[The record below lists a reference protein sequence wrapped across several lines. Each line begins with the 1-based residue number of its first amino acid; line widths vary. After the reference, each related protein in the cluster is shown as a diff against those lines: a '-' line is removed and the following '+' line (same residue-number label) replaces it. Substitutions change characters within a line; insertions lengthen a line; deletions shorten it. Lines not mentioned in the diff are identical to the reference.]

1 MTTRPEPEE
10 LSYER
15 AVDLFDA
22 QLRILEEGDLT
33 LDEAIKAVDEAGR
46 LLRTAERK
54 LEEAR
59 TRIEVRPP
67 ASPEPEP
74 EPAPRGRRPSEWPE
88 GAPPPQDDDAP
99 YPEEELPF

>member
-1 MTTRPEPEE
+1 MTTNPEPEE

-15 AVDLFDA
+15 AVDLFDG

-59 TRIEVRPP
+59 ARIEVRPP
-67 ASPEPEP
+67 ASPEAGR
-74 EPAPRGRRPSEWPE
+74 APQGSQEQ
-88 GAPPPQDDDAP
+88 APPVAEDDDP

>member
-1 MTTRPEPEE
+1 MTTHPESEE

-33 LDEAIKAVDEAGR
+33 LDEAIRAVDEASR

-59 TRIEVRPP
+59 ARIEVRAP
-67 ASPEPEP
+67 ATPEPGPGPDAGE
-74 EPAPRGRRPSEWPE
+74 E
-88 GAPPPQDDDAP
+88 AP

>member
-1 MTTRPEPEE
+1 VTSNPEPEE

-59 TRIEVRPP
+59 ARIEVRPP
-67 ASPEPEP
+67 ATPEPDP
-74 EPAPRGRRPSEWPE
+74 TLQGRQDEV
-88 GAPPPQDDDAP
+88 PPPDDDEAP

>member
-1 MTTRPEPEE
+1 MTTNPEPEE

-67 ASPEPEP
+67 ATPGPD
-74 EPAPRGRRPSEWPE
+74 ATE
-88 GAPPPQDDDAP
+88 GAPQDQVPTPDDDDAP
-99 YPEEELPF
+99 YPEELPF

>member
-59 TRIEVRPP
+59 ARIEVRPP

-74 EPAPRGRRPSEWPE
+74 EGLTRGRPPAEWGDE
-88 GAPPPQDDDAP
+88 TPPPRDEDAP

>member
-1 MTTRPEPEE
+1 MTTSPEPEE

-59 TRIEVRPP
+59 ARIEVRPP
-67 ASPEPEP
+67 ASPEPEVA
-74 EPAPRGRRPSEWPE
+74 EPRGRPSPDWAEE
-88 GAPPPQDDDAP
+88 APSPRDDDAP

>member
-1 MTTRPEPEE
+1 MTTRSEPEE

-59 TRIEVRPP
+59 ARIEVRPP
-67 ASPEPEP
+67 AGAEPG
-74 EPAPRGRRPSEWPE
+74 PAQRGRPSSEWRE
-88 GAPPPQDDDAP
+88 DAPPPRDDDAP

>member
-1 MTTRPEPEE
+1 MTTNPEPEE

-54 LEEAR
+54 LEEAKA
-59 TRIEVRPP
+59 RIEVRPP
-67 ASPEPEP
+67 AAPEPDPALGGRP
-74 EPAPRGRRPSEWPE
+74 ED
-88 GAPPPQDDDAP
+88 APPVDDDDAP

>member
-1 MTTRPEPEE
+1 MTTNPEPEE

-59 TRIEVRPP
+59 ARIEVRPP
-67 ASPEPEP
+67 AVTEPD
-74 EPAPRGRRPSEWPE
+74 PAMRGRQDEV
-88 GAPPPQDDDAP
+88 PPPDDDDAP
-99 YPEEELPF
+99 AYPEEELPF

>member
-1 MTTRPEPEE
+1 VTTKPEPEA

-22 QLRILEEGDLT
+22 QLRILEEGNLT
-33 LDEAIKAVDEAGR
+33 LDEAIKAVDEAAR

-59 TRIEVRPP
+59 ARIEVRPP
-67 ASPEPEP
+67 AVTEPEP
-74 EPAPRGRRPSEWPE
+74 EPAARGRPAAQWADET
-88 GAPPPQDDDAP
+88 PPPRDEDAP
-99 YPEEELPF
+99 FPEEELPF

>member
-1 MTTRPEPEE
+1 VTTNPEPEE

-67 ASPEPEP
+67 AAPEPG
-74 EPAPRGRRPSEWPE
+74 PALRDRHEE
-88 GAPPPQDDDAP
+88 VPPPGDDDVP